1 MENVKPTNKKRT
13 ATADGE
19 PRKSSRGP
27 HPTLRFANEVEEH
40 DEISTTLAPKKAT
53 SVTKAAAKKVTKAA
67 APKKATKASAP
78 AETAAP
84 VPAEIS
90 ERKEVTAFLLR
101 NHIDSENERHS
112 QEISDE
118 AIQHCCKRLSG
129 GFSEK
134 QIVKRTKQM
143 AKGKGAASYE
153 KLLVF
158 MYALKVAGLDDLA
171 EGCRTAVRNFWAP

>member
-158 MYALKVAGLDDLA
+158 MYALRVAGLDDLA
-171 EGCRTAVRNFWAP
+171 EGCRTAVRNFGAP